1 MERDIP
7 ISVVPNSE
15 FIVSYRIIN
24 VNGNYGVTISDV
36 VSGGCTPS
44 TLNTGFLSPVT
55 SIPITFT
62 APASGSC
69 TFTGDYQ
76 VSTASGTEAVANF
89 PSQTVTISSTSGAN
103 LTRTVPASIAPG
115 ATFVVT
121 YDISNTDSSNYAVFI
136 EDDVVSGGCTPSN
149 INKVV
154 FSPDT
159 SVSVTM
165 TAPAS
170 GSCIFGGNYLFAGQA
185 NNDFPLQT
193 VVIS

>member
-1 MERDIP
+1 MIGNEEEEEIKKQDPVEEDPQEAI
-7 ISVVPNSE
+7 VV
-15 FIVSYRIIN
+15 I
-24 VNGNYGVTISDV
+24 
-36 VSGGCTPS
+36 
-44 TLNTGFLSPVT
+44 
-55 SIPITFT
+55 
-62 APASGSC
+62 
-69 TFTGDYQ
+69 
-76 VSTASGTEAVANF
+76 
-89 PSQTVTISSTSGAN
+89 
-103 LTRTVPASIAPG
+103 
-115 ATFVVT
+115 